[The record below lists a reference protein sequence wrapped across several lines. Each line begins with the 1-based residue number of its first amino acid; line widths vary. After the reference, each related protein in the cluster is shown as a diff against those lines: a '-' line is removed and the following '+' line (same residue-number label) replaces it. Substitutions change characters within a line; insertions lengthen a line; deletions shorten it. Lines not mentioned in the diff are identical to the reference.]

1 VDSRKYIKKEVLL
14 AFKALHQKIDS
25 VKEKVERLC
34 EQTAGCLESKCAQ
47 QNKEGAH
54 KTKKNKLH

>member
-1 VDSRKYIKKEVLL
+1 MDSRKYIKKEVFL

-34 EQTAGCLESKCAQ
+34 EQTAGCLESRYLD
-47 QNKEGAH
+47 NDKENTC